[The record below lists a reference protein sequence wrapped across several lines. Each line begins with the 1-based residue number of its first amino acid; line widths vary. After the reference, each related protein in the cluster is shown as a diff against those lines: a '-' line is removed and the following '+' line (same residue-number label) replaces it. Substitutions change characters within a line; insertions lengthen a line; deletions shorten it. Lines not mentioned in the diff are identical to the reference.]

1 MDHIP
6 ERGELIL
13 YTLQMDVNKIRN
25 KLSSIYALGVA
36 DPKTVWLESMLIK
49 AQKKVKD
56 RLDLENRKVEVHEDF
71 PWYD

>member
-6 ERGELIL
+6 EKGELIL

-25 KLSSIYALGVA
+25 KLSSIYMTGIQ
-36 DPKTVWLESMLIK
+36 DSKTSWLETMLVK

-56 RLDLENRKVEVHEDF
+56 ELNKQDTTTMDEF
-71 PWYD
+71 PWQK